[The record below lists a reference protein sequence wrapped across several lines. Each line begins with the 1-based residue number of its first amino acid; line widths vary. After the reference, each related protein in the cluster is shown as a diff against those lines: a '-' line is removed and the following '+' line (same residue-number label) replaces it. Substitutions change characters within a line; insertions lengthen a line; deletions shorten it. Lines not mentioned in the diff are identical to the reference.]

1 MKRGDKIVI
10 IHGPHKHKTAWLN
23 KSKKPGAVQVS
34 IIYKSVDGDGDE
46 QYEVTQ
52 INKTSFKMAKDVPPP
67 GNFVEVQLLVHTTV
81 MDSLRTAARKVAR
94 LGIADSTDAVVVF
107 KKLVEEYMDIL
118 EQAGP
123 KANYFP
129 VADETGKYRTF
140 FQKANVKN
148 KRGHQSGNEMELSDG
163 WKFNDDNNGSSK

>member
-118 EQAGP
+118 
-123 KANYFP
+123 
-129 VADETGKYRTF
+129 VGKYRTF